1 MSAPDPPVS
10 NSWLSSDSF
19 LPRLIARPLRTFL
32 NTEAAGGSVLLGAT
46 AAALVL
52 ANSPFAESYESLWR
66 TDLRIAVGTFEVA
79 QDARHWVNDGL
90 MALFFFVVGLE
101 IKRELVA
108 GELNDVRK
116 AMIPVVAAAGGMAAP
131 ALVYLVFNV
140 GDAGAAGWGIPMA
153 TDIAFA
159 VGVLALL
166 SNLIPSGLKVF
177 LLSLAIVDDIGAIL
191 VIALFYSG
199 GIEFGWLLAAV
210 GLLAVIEVLRRLK
223 VYWTPV
229 YAVIG
234 IAVWLATFESGVH
247 ATIAGAALGLLAPA
261 RPTDPR
267 GFRDVFEE
275 ASAMSAEPDAE
286 SLRAVQL
293 QSNEVV
299 SVAERLEHLLHP
311 WTSYFVIPLFA
322 LANAGLVLNLSE
334 IADALSSKVA
344 IGIVGGLVVGK
355 TIGISGATW
364 LAVRF
369 SLGRLPDGVQWRHV
383 VGASIVAGVGFTVS
397 LFITALAFDDTQ
409 LVAEAKLGV
418 FIASLLAGLAGA
430 AVLAIGHR
438 RREIMNRTDWG

>member
-1 MSAPDPPVS
+1 MSAPDPPVR

-32 NTEAAGGSVLLGAT
+32 NTEAAGGSVLLAAT

-66 TDLRIAVGTFEVA
+66 TDLRIALGTFEVA

-108 GELNDVRK
+108 GELDDVRK
-116 AMIPVVAAAGGMAAP
+116 AIIPVVAAAGGMAAP
-131 ALVYLVFNV
+131 ALVYLLFNV
-140 GDAGAAGWGIPMA
+140 GGAGAAGWGIPMA

-166 SNLIPSGLKVF
+166 SNRIPSGLKVF

-210 GLLAVIEVLRRLK
+210 GLLAVIEALRRLK

-229 YAVIG
+229 YAVMG

-322 LANAGLVLNLSE
+322 LANAGLVLSLSE
-334 IADALSSKVA
+334 IADALSSEVA

-369 SLGRLPDGVQWRHV
+369 SLGPLPDGVQWRHV
-383 VGASIVAGVGFTVS
+383 LGASVVAGVGFTVS

-438 RREIMNRTDWG
+438 RRGIMNRTN

>member
-1 MSAPDPPVS
+1 
-10 NSWLSSDSF
+10 
-19 LPRLIARPLRTFL
+19 
-32 NTEAAGGSVLLGAT
+32 
-46 AAALVL
+46 
-52 ANSPFAESYESLWR
+52 
-66 TDLRIAVGTFEVA
+66 
-79 QDARHWVNDGL
+79 
-90 MALFFFVVGLE
+90 
-101 IKRELVA
+101 
-108 GELNDVRK
+108 
-116 AMIPVVAAAGGMAAP
+116 
-131 ALVYLVFNV
+131 
-140 GDAGAAGWGIPMA
+140 
-153 TDIAFA
+153 
-159 VGVLALL
+159 
-166 SNLIPSGLKVF
+166 
-177 LLSLAIVDDIGAIL
+177 
-191 VIALFYSG
+191 
-199 GIEFGWLLAAV
+199 
-210 GLLAVIEVLRRLK
+210 
-223 VYWTPV
+223 V
-229 YAVIG
+229 YAVVG

-299 SVAERLEHLLHP
+299 SVAERLENLLHP
-311 WTSYFVIPLFA
+311 WTSYLVIPLFA
-322 LANAGLVLNLSE
+322 LANAGLVLSLSE

-383 VGASIVAGVGFTVS
+383 VGASVVAGVGFTVS

-438 RREIMNRTDWG
+438 RRGIMNRTN